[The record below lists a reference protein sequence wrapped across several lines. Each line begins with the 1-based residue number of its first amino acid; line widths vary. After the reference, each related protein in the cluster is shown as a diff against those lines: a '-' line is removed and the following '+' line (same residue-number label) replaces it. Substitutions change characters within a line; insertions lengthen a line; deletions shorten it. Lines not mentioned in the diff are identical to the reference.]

1 MPHYKTSKAD
11 LRGKY
16 KRNLKISTIISLIF
30 LIAAFK
36 FSPKKSEPVK
46 IVDSGQEIISII
58 NTEAT
63 NQPHIQP
70 KIKPVIPEISI
81 APETDNLELNTTDL
95 ITDAVVEPPPVITD
109 INKTIADENEIFIV
123 VEEIP
128 KPIGGLDAIQSKIHY
143 TDLAM
148 KADIQGKVIVLAVID
163 KNGNVKDARI
173 AKSLFPQLDE
183 IALNAVKGTKFT
195 PGKQRGR
202 PVNVQMYIPISFKL
216 K

>member
-1 MPHYKTSKAD
+1 M
-11 LRGKY
+11 
-16 KRNLKISTIISLIF
+16 
-30 LIAAFK
+30 
-36 FSPKKSEPVK
+36 
-46 IVDSGQEIISII
+46 
-58 NTEAT
+58 
-63 NQPHIQP
+63 
-70 KIKPVIPEISI
+70 
-81 APETDNLELNTTDL
+81 
-95 ITDAVVEPPPVITD
+95 EPPPVITD